1 MLKRV
6 LIANRGEIAIR
17 IIRSCRELGIET
29 VSVYSTVD
37 KDQLH
42 VLMADYSI
50 CIGGPRSQDS
60 YLNVDNIL
68 TAAIEMNCDGIH
80 PGYGFMSENPNFA
93 RLVEENEMK
102 FIGPAGDIIEL
113 MGEKSKARDL
123 MKANGVP
130 TVPGSEGIIKS
141 FDEALEIAEKIGY
154 PVLIKASSG
163 GGGRGMRA
171 VFSKD
176 KLKDAYNS
184 AKSEAMQAFGNDEV
198 YLEKL
203 ILNPKHIEFQILAD
217 RHGNVVHLGERECS
231 IQRKNQKMIEEAPSI
246 FLSNSLRE
254 EMGQVAIKAAK
265 ACNYE
270 NAGTVEFIVDKEGNY
285 YFIEMNTR
293 IQVEHPVTEMVTG
306 VDLLREQ
313 LRIASGLKLPFKQE
327 DIKLR
332 GHAIEVRV
340 NAENPL
346 EEFKP
351 NVGKVDF
358 FFQPGGFSTRFDT
371 FLFSDCEV
379 SPFYDSMLGK
389 IIVHG
394 DTRLEAIRRMRRA
407 IEETI
412 ISGITTNLGIQYA
425 ILHDPVFLRGN
436 YSTAYIEERL
446 EYLLE
451 QIKVIGG

>member
-1 MLKRV
+1 MLNRV
-6 LIANRGEIAIR
+6 LIANREKIAIR

-29 VSVYSTVD
+29 VAVYSTVD
-37 KDQLH
+37 RNQLH
-42 VLMADYSI
+42 VLMADYAI
-50 CIGGPRSQDS
+50 CIGGPRSQES

-80 PGYGFMSENPNFA
+80 PGYGFLSENPNFA
-93 RLVEENEMK
+93 RTVEENGMK
-102 FIGPAGDIIEL
+102 FVGPSGDIIEL
-113 MGEKSKARDL
+113 MGEKSKAREL
-123 MKANGVP
+123 MMASGVP
-130 TVPGSEGIIKS
+130 TVPGSEGIIS
-141 FDEALEIAEKIGY
+141 TLEEAREVSEEIGY

-171 VFSKD
+171 VFHKD
-176 KLKDAYNS
+176 KLEDAYNS

-217 RHGNVVHLGERECS
+217 SFGNVIHLGERECS
-231 IQRKNQKMIEEAPSI
+231 IQRKNQKMIEESPST
-246 FLSNSLRE
+246 FLTDALRE

-270 NAGTVEFIVDKEGNY
+270 NAGTVEFIVDQEGNY

-293 IQVEHPVTEMVTG
+293 IQVEHPVTEMVTD

-313 LRIASGLKLPFKQE
+313 LRIASGLKLHYKQE

-346 EEFKP
+346 EGFRP
-351 NVGKVDF
+351 NVGKIDF

-371 FLFSDCEV
+371 FLFSDCEI
-379 SPFYDSMLGK
+379 SPYYDSMLGK

-394 DTRLEAIRRMRRA
+394 KTRLEAVRRMRRA

-412 ISGITTNLGIQYA
+412 ISGIVTNLGIQYA
-425 ILHDPVFLRGN
+425 ILHDPIFLRGN
-436 YSTAYIEERL
+436 YSTAYIEERM

-451 QIKVIGG
+451 QIRVIGG

>member
-231 IQRKNQKMIEEAPSI
+231 IQRKNQKMIEESPSI

>member
-50 CIGGPRSQDS
+50 CIGGSRSQDS

-102 FIGPAGDIIEL
+102 FIGPSGDIIEL

-176 KLKDAYNS
+176 KLEDAYNS

-346 EEFKP
+346 EEFRP

-394 DTRLEAIRRMRRA
+394 ETRLEAIRRMRRA

-425 ILHDPVFLRGN
+425 ILHDPVFLRRN

-446 EYLLE
+446 DYLLE